1 MYQNLSMSEQSCN
14 LWKGK
19 KVLKQCEK
27 NFADSKTWAGKLKVE
42 MKY

>member
-1 MYQNLSMSEQSCN
+1 MYQSLSMWEQSCN

-27 NFADSKTWAGKLKVE
+27 NFSDSKTWAGKLKVE